1 MILTIAIPDI
11 SSTNGALIS
20 INFFS
25 PGFTITWSLGNIGI
39 DLLKNLKHDSQESIT
54 SSNSKRFFIPK
65 TMSTLSNISDTNVN
79 ASNLWSIISIITGIT
94 NKTPTY

>member
-1 MILTIAIPDI
+1 MILMIAIPDI
-11 SSTNGALIS
+11 SSTNGASIG

-25 PGFTITWSLGNIGI
+25 PGFTITCSLGNIGI

-54 SSNSKRFFIPK
+54 PFNSNRCFSPN
-65 TMSTLSNISDTNVN
+65 TMSTLSNISNTNVN
-79 ASNLWSIISIITGIT
+79 TYNPWPQISIITSIT